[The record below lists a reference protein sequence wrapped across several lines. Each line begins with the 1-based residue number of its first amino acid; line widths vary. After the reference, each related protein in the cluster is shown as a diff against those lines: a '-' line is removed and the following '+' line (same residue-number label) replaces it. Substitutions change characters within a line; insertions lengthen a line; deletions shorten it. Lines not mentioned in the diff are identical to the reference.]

1 MKHNIVIDEK
11 ILCRKYYVDKKSI
24 KEVAKTLG
32 VSTGYLFNYMKDNG
46 FEKRKP
52 GEHNIGVTISEEHK
66 KIISATHK
74 GKVLS
79 QETKDKISKAHFKG
93 GIGQKKKRKD
103 GYMAIYFPEHPQA
116 NSEGF
121 IMEHHLVMECFI
133 GRHLREDEVVHHI
146 NHIRDDNRL
155 ENLKLMTFT
164 EHARL
169 HMIERHQK
177 LREEKEI

>member
-1 MKHNIVIDEK
+1 
-11 ILCRKYYVDKKSI
+11 
-24 KEVAKTLG
+24 
-32 VSTGYLFNYMKDNG
+32 
-46 FEKRKP
+46 
-52 GEHNIGVTISEEHK
+52 
-66 KIISATHK
+66 
-74 GKVLS
+74 
-79 QETKDKISKAHFKG
+79 
-93 GIGQKKKRKD
+93 
-103 GYMAIYFPEHPQA
+103 
-116 NSEGF
+116 
-121 IMEHHLVMECFI
+121 MECFI